1 MKKNEINGQN
11 SVATS
16 AQEEKGYIQITTK
29 NNGKLL
35 DYTQRKYKSTQQLNI
50 DYCEFVNYYTKQYM
64 MHTSDDN
71 INISFGEGAFELNFA
86 NDVMAYTSRKHK
98 ARKMYYSVGGYSVE
112 IYKVVFVED

>member
-1 MKKNEINGQN
+1 MNGEN
-11 SVATS
+11 SAAAS
-16 AQEEKGYIQITTK
+16 AQEEKGYIQVTTK

-35 DYTQRKYKSTQQLNI
+35 DYTQREYKSTQQLNI

-86 NDVMAYTSRKHK
+86 NDAMAYTSRKNK